1 MPEDEI
7 PAEWMWHLDHELDA
21 WFDEVARKRKE
32 RLGGGGDDD
41 DRTEVPMMQNELAAE
56 KRQHGR

>member
-1 MPEDEI
+1 
-7 PAEWMWHLDHELDA
+7 MWHLDHELDA